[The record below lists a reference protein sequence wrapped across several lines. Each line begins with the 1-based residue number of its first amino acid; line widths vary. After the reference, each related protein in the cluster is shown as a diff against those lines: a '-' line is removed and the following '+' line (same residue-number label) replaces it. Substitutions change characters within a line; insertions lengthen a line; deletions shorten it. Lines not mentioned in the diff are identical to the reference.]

1 MAERVKVYEEGNKK
15 GLPIWAWLLPLLL
28 LLALLAYFLTR
39 HKDDTAAAPAAT
51 PVTQYAPAPAP
62 AAFPDLGTVHFATD
76 KATLPAEGTATLDKA
91 ADAMKNDPSVHLRL
105 EGYTDS
111 TGTDP
116 HNQTLSQQRAYTVGN
131 YLKGKGIDGNRLT
144 GDGFAASNPVDTN
157 ATTAGKADNRRV
169 ELFSQK

>member
-1 MAERVKVYEEGNKK
+1 MPDHVKVYEEKKK
-15 GLPIWAWLLPLLL
+15 GMSFWAWLLPLLL

-39 HKDDTAAAPAAT
+39 HHDQPVVVGAAT
-51 PVTQYAPAPAP
+51 P
-62 AAFPDLGTVHFATD
+62 AAAVAGFPDLGTVHFETD
-76 KATLPAEGTATLDKA
+76 KADLTDTDKATLDKA
-91 ADAMKNDPSVHLRL
+91 AGAMKDHPDVHMRL
-105 EGYTDS
+105 EGFTDS

-116 HNQTLSQQRAYTVGN
+116 HNMTLSQQRAYAVGN

-157 ATTAGKADNRRV
+157 ATDAGKADNRRV